1 MHDSTVSAAKEC
13 ITNVASVLNETIR
26 RPEHTTKFRKQI
38 QTQKPTPPTPNEALE
53 YIQKNSLTKQ
63 QYVVTRVLNIS
74 HHSNIS
80 LSYIQVIE
88 AKTLYRQMGIEV
100 TKTYN
105 PYDTNDISVAFD
117 MHMKLT
123 DV

>member
-1 MHDSTVSAAKEC
+1 
-13 ITNVASVLNETIR
+13 
-26 RPEHTTKFRKQI
+26 
-38 QTQKPTPPTPNEALE
+38 
-53 YIQKNSLTKQ
+53 
-63 QYVVTRVLNIS
+63 LNIS
-74 HHSNIS
+74 HHSDIY
-80 LSYIQVIE
+80 LSYNQVIE